1 MRKCSEYCMQFRED
15 LKAFGGIMEK
25 SIRICLLISIWS
37 SEYLKLVLDGIKSRI
52 ANSNIKVDVFVGFDI
67 DEWNGISIEKER
79 EFFSLVET
87 EAYDGALVAIGGVN
101 YLDAILAATKK
112 FTDKNMP
119 VISIESPVPNASMV
133 RSDNYDA
140 FFHIVEHML
149 RDHGCETISYIGG
162 HEAAPDAKIR
172 YQAFMDCC
180 EKYRIPE
187 ENIFARHYSYM
198 FEDGKIAYEDFKKVG
213 RHLPDVVI
221 CANDSMARGY
231 CEAALADGYRAPKD
245 YLITGFDNDSLSHNY
260 IPSMTTVDANV
271 GDSAYTAMDL
281 LIKKLGGQD
290 IPELTITKERVVRA
304 QSCGCVSIDSY
315 AEEKI
320 LALHKAQEWFDNRN
334 LSNRLAL
341 QYISSCASIEDLQK
355 QLDAYCGFLRCE
367 HVGIALNSS
376 ILNGKF
382 DAKYEGYDDEMV
394 MVTRTGIFNLNRHE
408 DLYPQY
414 IKERKGNE
422 VFVVAPI
429 YYESSTLGYVCY
441 SMNEKMFSIMERR
454 SVSGYLGVAI
464 ESLRQN
470 IALKCMNDEI
480 EKINRQLKVLSV
492 TDSLT
497 GLYNRLGYAQLGENF
512 YNENNGEV
520 YFLYIDMDRL
530 KYIND
535 NEGHDAGNVALVG
548 IAKGIQTIFPK
559 EDLQIRM
566 GGDEFL
572 VIGRFENEFEIQ
584 SKMKKLEE
592 FLSEYGKDNNLPIE
606 LTASMGY
613 VIGNSEE
620 EGIPFE
626 EMVKAADAKM
636 YEVKMAKKRS

>member
-1 MRKCSEYCMQFRED
+1 MN
-15 LKAFGGIMEK
+15 K
-25 SIRICLLISIWS
+25 SFRICLLISIWS
-37 SEYLKLVLDGIKSRI
+37 SEYLKVVLDGIKSRI
-52 ANSNIKVDVFVGFDI
+52 ANSDITVDAFVGFDI

-79 EFFSLVET
+79 EFFSIVEP
-87 EAYDGALVAIGGVN
+87 EDYDGALVAIGGVN
-101 YLDAILAATKK
+101 YLEAILDATKK
-112 FTDKNMP
+112 FTDKGIP
-119 VISIESPVPNASMV
+119 VVSIESPVPNAPMV

-149 RDHGCETISYIGG
+149 RDHGCSTISYVGG

-172 YQAFMDCC
+172 YQAFCDCC
-180 EKYRIPE
+180 KKYRIADE
-187 ENIFARHYSYM
+187 DIYARHYAYM
-198 FEDGKIAYEDFKKVG
+198 FEDGKQAYEDFKKVG

-260 IPSMTTVDANV
+260 IPSMTTVDPNV
-271 GDSAYTAMDL
+271 GDSAYTAMEL
-281 LIKKLGGQD
+281 LFKKLEGEE
-290 IPELTITKERVVRA
+290 IPELTITRERVVRA
-304 QSCGCVSIDSY
+304 QSCGCVSIEAY

-355 QLDAYCGFLRCE
+355 QLDRYCDFLRCK

-382 DAKYEGYDDEMV
+382 DAKYVGYDDEMV
-394 MVTRTGIFNLNRHE
+394 MVTRSGIFELNRHE
-408 DLYPQY
+408 KLYPQY
-414 IKERKGNE
+414 VEERKGNE

-429 YYESSTLGYVCY
+429 YYESSTLGYVVY
-441 SMNEKMFSIMERR
+441 SMNESMFSTMERR

-480 EKINRQLKVLSV
+480 EKINKQLKVLSV

-497 GLYNRLGYAQLGENF
+497 GLYNRLGYAQLGEDF
-512 YNENNGEV
+512 YNRNNGEV

-548 IAKGIQTIFPK
+548 IANGIRGNFS
-559 EDLQIRM
+559 EDDLQIRM

-572 VIGRFENEFEIQ
+572 VIGVLENEYELK
-584 SKMKKLEE
+584 SRMEKLDKFLLAYGEE
-592 FLSEYGKDNNLPIE
+592 NKLPIP

-613 VIGNSEE
+613 VIGHT
-620 EGIPFE
+620 EGEALSFE

-636 YEVKMAKKRS
+636 YEVKMAKKRT